1 MSGTIP
7 IGITSMIFESWKQKG
22 KRINENTHTHTHTY
36 IYIYTYIHTGKKITP
51 ENTHNLGK
59 NMSQAP

>member
-22 KRINENTHTHTHTY
+22 KRINENTHTHTH
-36 IYIYTYIHTGKKITP
+36 IYIHIYIHTYRKKNYT
-51 ENTHNLGK
+51 
-59 NMSQAP
+59 